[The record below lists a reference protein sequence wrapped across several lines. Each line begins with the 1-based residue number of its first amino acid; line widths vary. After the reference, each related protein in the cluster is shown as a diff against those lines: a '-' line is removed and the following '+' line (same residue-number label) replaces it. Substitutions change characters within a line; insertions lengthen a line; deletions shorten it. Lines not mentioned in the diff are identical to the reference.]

1 MDIFLLPQNY
11 ADSVIFLSFIL
22 LNHLFILKKNCFVDI
37 VKRID
42 RVSLLLHHN
51 LSMYCLKFLG
61 FLFYM
66 NIFYFRYVG
75 FCLFNVIENLN
86 IFVVGIFYYHLIMG
100 VEVNKIQSR
109 VLEIPRK
116 RIFTELFHNLRVY
129 S

>member
-1 MDIFLLPQNY
+1 MPTVWYFCH
-11 ADSVIFLSFIL
+11 SFYWTIC
-22 LNHLFILKKNCFVDI
+22 LFWKTICFVDI

-51 LSMYCLKFLG
+51 LSMFCLKFLG

-75 FCLFNVIENLN
+75 DCLFNVIENLN

-100 VEVNKIQSR
+100 VEVNKIQKPS
-109 VLEIPRK
+109 
-116 RIFTELFHNLRVY
+116 LRNSAKEDVY
-129 S
+129 RAFPQLTSILINKFILQK